1 MISEIILTPL
11 MDMSFLLL
19 TAFIITFPLLEQG
32 ISVNLPLAKT
42 DKVIHEKSIAITL
55 DSKGQVYINE
65 SAVTHEQLVK
75 RLHEIAL
82 VEPGMPILVRADESL
97 KYGRVI
103 SVVRTVREAGLSNL
117 TLVTRE
123 P

>member
-1 MISEIILTPL
+1 